1 MVNFGTCL
9 RHFGRSRFTNQMKVY
24 KFYKD
29 PLLKFKRCLQ
39 HTKNGH
45 VDDIAWF
52 CTILPARMFTPKSWQ
67 ENKHHSIHHLSPK
80 NFICFLWTGKNSPR
94 VQTRV
99 TKPEKKTRWRNH
111 PKKAVDHHSDPSNSG
126 LLDIIMCPQK
136 GHNKLQ
142 NCKCGKF
149 CYGVSWAAAV
159 VVGVFLVYRCIQV
172 FVGGTFFCNP
182 DFISEN

>member
-1 MVNFGTCL
+1 MILHHTSCSDVHPQKLTRKQTSFNP
-9 RHFGRSRFTNQMKVY
+9 
-24 KFYKD
+24 
-29 PLLKFKRCLQ
+29 PLVAKKLHLLSLNRQKL
-39 HTKNGH
+39 TKSPNTGH
-45 VDDIAWF
+45 Q
-52 CTILPARMFTPKSWQ
+52 TRK
-67 ENKHHSIHHLSPK
+67 
-80 NFICFLWTGKNSPR
+80 KNSMKEP
-94 VQTRV
+94 
-99 TKPEKKTRWRNH
+99 

>member
-9 RHFGRSRFTNQMKVY
+9 GHFGRSRFTNQMKVY
-24 KFYKD
+24 KCYKD
-29 PLLKFKRCLQ
+29 PLLKFIRCLQ

-45 VDDIAWF
+45 VMSMTWHDSAPYF
-52 CTILPARMFTPKSWQ
+52 LRGCSPPKSWQ

-80 NFICFLWTGKNSPR
+80 KLHLLSLNRQKITQSPNTGH
-94 VQTRV
+94 QTR
-99 TKPEKKTRWRNH
+99 KKNRWRNH

-159 VVGVFLVYRCIQV
+159 VVGVFLVYRCI
-172 FVGGTFFCNP
+172 
-182 DFISEN
+182 